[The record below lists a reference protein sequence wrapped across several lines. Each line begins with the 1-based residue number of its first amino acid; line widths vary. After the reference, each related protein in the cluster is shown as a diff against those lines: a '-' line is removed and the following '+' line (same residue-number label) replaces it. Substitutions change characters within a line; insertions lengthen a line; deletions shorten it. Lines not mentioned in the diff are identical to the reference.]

1 MRVFVG
7 IDTGINGACVALNEY
22 GCIVGCRDLPH
33 YKEIPCYRKEKP
45 RSVLDI
51 NKLKLWLNSLG
62 DIHRIAVEESPS
74 FNQGVVSAATTAFN
88 SGMLHAT
95 CLNLVGKEKFQ
106 TVAPKMWQNYLFD
119 EATQDTGWSKEKS
132 IAFAKRE
139 HGEIA
144 IFEKPKRTCDGFADA
159 SHIAMWCLEQYKHNY
174 SV

>member
-1 MRVFVG
+1 MRIFVG
-7 IDTGINGACVALNEY
+7 IDTGINGACVALNEHA
-22 GCIVGCRDLPH
+22 CMVGCRDLPH
-33 YKEIPCYRKEKP
+33 KKEIPAYRKDKAI
-45 RSVLDI
+45 SVLDI
-51 NKLKLWLNSLG
+51 HKLKLWLNSLG
-62 DIHRIAVEESPS
+62 DVHRIACEVSPS
-74 FNQGVVSAATTAFN
+74 YGMGVTSAFT
-88 SGMLHAT
+88 SGYNNGRLHAV
-95 CLNLVGKEKFQ
+95 CIGMFGEEKFQ

-139 HGEIA
+139 HGDIA